1 MRAPL
6 AARREP
12 AGVQKGPPSVLHI
25 FEHKTLYIL
34 IHAPRTS
41 AVLF

>member
-12 AGVQKGPPSVLHI
+12 AGVQNRPPSM
-25 FEHKTLYIL
+25 LYIL
-34 IHAPRTS
+34 KIKRNI
-41 AVLF
+41 F

>member
-12 AGVQKGPPSVLHI
+12 AGIPNRSPNGLYV
-25 FEHKTLYIL
+25 FEQN
-34 IHAPRTS
+34 R
-41 AVLF
+41 

>member
-12 AGVQKGPPSVLHI
+12 AGDQNNPQEVLYV
-25 FEHKTLYIL
+25 FEHKIKYIL
-34 IHAPRTS
+34 IHAPHTGN
-41 AVLF
+41 VVF